1 MKTIIRI
8 FQVIFAIAA
17 IGIGI
22 YFEEYVSRGFG
33 MFWGMT
39 LVGIGLIFEN
49 RYDQLEH
56 FFSIVG
62 CLLSFVFFFGIALEI
77 HIEEVPDGIAIKSPY
92 YTHTLET
99 GERIDT
105 MQLQSYYNQY
115 YSRYEV
121 KTETFYFLYDGL
133 HCSVYNHY
141 GKVLELDTSFSIGEK
156 DYGHGKINYIRVGNQ
171 AFDMRGTKIDEDFS
185 PYVSDRTPDYNNY
198 ANL

>member
-22 YFEEYVSRGFG
+22 YLEEYVSRGFG

-49 RYDQLEH
+49 IYDQLEH

-62 CLLSFVFFFGIALEI
+62 CLLSFVFFFGIALLDI
-77 HIEEVPDGIAIKSPY
+77 HTEEVPDGIAIKSPY

-105 MQLQSYYNQY
+105 MQLQSYYTKSG
-115 YSRYEV
+115 SRFSV
-121 KTETFYFLYDGL
+121 KTEPFYLLYDGL
-133 HCSVYNHY
+133 HCSVYNRY
-141 GKVLELDTSFSIGEK
+141 GKILDIDKTFSIKAK
-156 DYGHGKINYIRVGNQ
+156 DFGHGHINYIRVGDQ
-171 AFDMRGTKIDEDFS
+171 AFDMRGTEINEDYS
-185 PYVSDRTPDYNNY
+185 PYVFTPDYNNF